1 LVLTHPAPRKIQI
14 LPGRRATGLYH
25 RVQQDQALLPI
36 YVEEDSRGAV
46 PPHQHS
52 QLVQALSQRTR
63 ERHTNG
69 PTELQS
75 HQTSAYLSTVLS
87 IEGNELLTHGLIAAL
102 RGEEKRLNP
111 LEPRPAHCTSLC
123 LTHCTL

>member
-1 LVLTHPAPRKIQI
+1 VQTLSH
-14 LPGRRATGLYH
+14 RA
-25 RVQQDQALLPI
+25 
-36 YVEEDSRGAV
+36 
-46 PPHQHS
+46 
-52 QLVQALSQRTR
+52 R